1 MKLKGP
7 GKSVQTLADSLDGG
21 FKTVMGERHVKT
33 EALDLF
39 TGGPTQVVTKIIA
52 GDKKGYT
59 VLNCDGSPT
68 DINKGIASLNAAAID
83 TEYAKITGKE
93 KIDLPSEALD
103 MTINLKPKSAILS
116 LAVVVKVNGTLGNPS
131 CGLDELSVLRKIEGM
146 VLRFG
151 FSSTHVLGLG
161 ELCADGNNPCLK
173 PAAAKGGSKQA
184 PTQKEALDPINKGV
198 EGAGNLLKG
207 LFGR

>member
-1 MKLKGP
+1 M
-7 GKSVQTLADSLDGG
+7 
-21 FKTVMGERHVKT
+21 MGEGHVKT

-39 TGGPTQVVTKIIA
+39 TGGPTQVVTKMIA
-52 GDKKGYT
+52 GDKKEYT

-68 DINKGIASLNAAAID
+68 DITKGMASLTAAAID

-131 CGLDELSVLRKIEGM
+131 CGLDELSILRELEGM
-146 VLRFG
+146 VPGFG
-151 FSSTHVLGLG
+151 FPPALILGLG
-161 ELCADGNNPCLK
+161 ELGADGDNPCLK

-184 PTQKEALDPINKGV
+184 PDQKEASNPITKGV
-198 EGAGNLLKG
+198 EGAGKLLKG